1 MLSMTCIYSIW
12 AVLYLASVDDRE
24 YIPIREIS
32 EQMEIPFHFLTKI
45 LQLLAKADIVT
56 SLRGAKG
63 GVQLHGL
70 STEISLRD
78 VIEAIDGPEIFT
90 DCILGLEECNDE
102 NPCPLHDK
110 WTGAKNEIK
119 EMCEETSFHDLS
131 VKALNTRWINN
142 SRIPGFRKIMFSKY
156 SNPNK

>member
-45 LQLLAKADIVT
+45 LQLLAKADFVT
-56 SLRGAKG
+56 TLRGAKG
-63 GVQLHGL
+63 GVQLNEL

-90 DCILGLEECNDE
+90 DCILGLNECNDE

-110 WTGAKNEIK
+110 WTSAKNEIEK
-119 EMCEETSFHDLS
+119 ICEKTSFHDLS

-142 SRIPGFRKIMFSKY
+142 SSIPGFRKMIFGK
-156 SNPNK
+156 

>member
-1 MLSMTCIYSIW
+1 MTCIYSIW

-63 GVQLHGL
+63 GVRLNGL
-70 STEISLRD
+70 SKKISLRD

-110 WTGAKNEIK
+110 WSSAKNEIIG
-119 EMCEETSFHDLS
+119 MCEDTSFYDLS
-131 VKALNTRWINN
+131 VNTMNTRWINN
-142 SRIPGFRKIMFSKY
+142 SGIPGFRKIMFGKY
-156 SNPNK
+156 SNPD